1 MLADVPS
8 NDGRSCLPLRIPI
21 RFFVRAL
28 LFLLAS
34 GGLVEPVTGQ
44 NPTLP
49 VSPYRVG
56 VAQVD
61 ITPDYPV
68 RLSGFAFRNSE
79 SEGVS
84 ASIWARALAVQYHG
98 EAPAVVLTVDNLGV
112 RWPMVTQVA
121 QRLAAAGKLPAD
133 RLTVTFTHS
142 HCTPKLNGAADNI
155 FAAPIPAEQ
164 QARLD
169 RYTNELTDA
178 LFHVSLQ
185 AIESMQPASLH
196 YGIGKVTF
204 AANRRTANGPVDH
217 SLPVLI
223 ARNDAGKTIAVYTS
237 YACHCVTLSHNRI
250 DGDWAGYAASAI
262 ERAFPGAIGLVS
274 IGCGSDQNPSSGVT
288 GDNVAMAQMQG
299 LEIADEVKRL
309 NDEDQFQQLSG
320 SLNVTS
326 SVISLPLA
334 PHPSR
339 QQWEELA
346 RQESAEGYN
355 AKTQLARWDNGES
368 PMTALPYPIQ
378 TWTFGDELALVFLS
392 GEVGVDY
399 ALRLKR
405 ELSETRLWVHGYSN
419 DFGSYIPS
427 ERLLREGGYGAGAEI
442 PYFALPS
449 PLQSGLEQQIVA
461 EVRRQLPTSF
471 VAKQSLRNS
480 LRQFQLDPQLRIEL
494 VAAEPQVA
502 DPVAIDFGYD
512 GSLFVAQM
520 ADYGRGAEEEFK
532 HQGEIRRLTDQD
544 GDGYFESASIYLSGL
559 RFPTDVK
566 IWRDGILVCD
576 APNILLAR
584 DLDQDGVADQT
595 TVLFSGFATH
605 NAQARVNSLRW
616 GLDGWLYGSG
626 GLFGGQI
633 TNVRGEVVN
642 VTDRDFRLDV
652 ERGVI
657 QALSG
662 RSQQGRDRDDWDN
675 WYGCDNSTLAYHFPQ
690 RVSWSAQNPHVTL
703 PPAAHYVPQGE
714 NAGQLF
720 PPENLILF
728 PLSGSGGRATA
739 ACGLTIYRDNLL
751 GQAYAGNLFTC
762 EPVNQLVYRQVLDV
776 NHSVATGRRAPEEA
790 TRDFLTSTDPW
801 FRPVQARTGTDG
813 ALWIVDMRRY
823 VIEHPRWIPDDVR
836 SNLDFFAGQGQ
847 GRVYRILPASAPFRS
862 LPSLDHANDGDLLPF
877 LNNENG
883 LLRDLVHQLLRWRQA
898 TCDPLLIADVATS
911 SSSPAV
917 RLSALAILLDLHP
930 ELAQQ
935 VCLILSTDPSPHVRK
950 AAILG
955 LAIPHDASAE
965 ADAVRLLIIA
975 SNDTS
980 SHVRG
985 AATERL
991 RDLNASISAP
1001 LLSALFRD
1009 EKDPYVLAA
1018 AFASLTSENI
1028 VALEPLLF
1036 TDSSI
1041 TGERLANLLRTHAA
1055 LAGPDDAR
1063 RFVTQLL
1070 ELPLESLPHF
1080 VDHLATYLAALH
1092 AVGAIDWNSFPMAAE
1107 LAVKH
1112 REHALAAIAN
1122 DEITADAMMH
1132 HVKLAILM
1140 NRLAPEPERE
1150 AIRLR
1155 NVLANYLSLRFAPP
1169 IQFAAIDALTM
1180 MGYREDGQVLLERT
1194 AEVSPDARKRIA
1206 LAMIARPDWA
1216 PLVLA
1221 GLKSSTL
1228 HVGDLDM
1235 TQWQTWLET
1244 TASETQEPA
1253 RDFFAH
1259 QKAPSPSL
1267 TALAEQLASLR
1278 SDVVQ
1283 GKEVFEKHCS
1293 ACHLFQGAGFAV
1305 GPNLDTL
1312 TGKNFASLLKAIVEP
1327 NADLDLRFQRFIAVT
1342 RDGYAH
1348 AGILTSDLD
1357 SSVVLRDAMA
1367 KEVTLLKGE
1376 LETIRGTGV
1385 STMPTGF
1392 AETLGQQALVDLIAY
1407 LLTPEVK

>member
-1 MLADVPS
+1 VFIEIAS
-8 NDGRSCLPLRIPI
+8 NDIPKHSPI
-21 RFFVRAL
+21 FRPIQFIACMF
-28 LFLLAS
+28 LFLISSRGAVDTATAQDRS
-34 GGLVEPVTGQ
+34 S
-44 NPTLP
+44 P

-56 VAQVD
+56 AAQID

-84 ASIWARALAVQYHG
+84 ARIWARALAIQYHD
-98 EAPAVVLTVDNLGV
+98 EAPAVVLTVDNLGL
-112 RWPMVTQVA
+112 RWPMVTEVA

-155 FAAPIPAEQ
+155 FAAPIPVEQ

-169 RYTNELTDA
+169 RYTMELSDA
-178 LFHVSLQ
+178 LFQVALE
-185 AIESMQPASLH
+185 AIESLQPASLH

-204 AANRRTANGPVDH
+204 AANRRTPNGPVDH
-217 SLPVLI
+217 SLPMLI
-223 ARNDAGKTIAVYTS
+223 ARNKAGKTIAVYTS

-262 ERAFPGAIGLVS
+262 ERAFPGAIGLIS

-288 GDNVAMAQMQG
+288 GDNIAMAQMQG
-299 LEIADEVKRL
+299 LEIADEAKRL
-309 NDEDQFQQLSG
+309 SDNDQLQQLSG
-320 SLNVTS
+320 SLNVTGA
-326 SVISLPLA
+326 VISLPLA
-334 PHPSR
+334 PHPTR

-346 RQESAEGYN
+346 QQTSAEGYN
-355 AKTQLARWDNGES
+355 AKTQLARWDRGDA
-368 PMTALPYPIQ
+368 PMKALPYPIQ

-392 GEVGVDY
+392 GEVCVDY

-442 PYFALPS
+442 PYFALPT
-449 PLQSGLEQQIVA
+449 PLQSGLEEQIVA

-471 VAKQSLRNS
+471 TAQQSPQDA
-480 LRQFQLDPQLRIEL
+480 LRQFQLDPELRIEL

-520 ADYGRGAEEEFK
+520 TDYGRGAEEDFT
-532 HQGEIRRLTDQD
+532 HRGEVRRLTDQD
-544 GDGYFESASIYLSGL
+544 GDGYFETASVYLSGL

-576 APNILLAR
+576 APNILFAR
-584 DLDQDGVADQT
+584 DLDQDGIADET
-595 TVLFSGFATH
+595 SVLFSGFATH

-633 TNVRGEVVN
+633 TNERGELVD

-652 ERGVI
+652 DRGVI
-657 QALSG
+657 QALPS

-690 RVSWSAQNPHVTL
+690 RVAWSTRNPHVSL

-720 PPENLILF
+720 PPEQLVLF

-739 ACGLTIYRDNLL
+739 ACGLTIYRDRLL
-751 GQAYAGNLFTC
+751 GEAYAGNLFTC

-776 NHSVATGRRAPEEA
+776 NQSVATGRRAPNEVDC
-790 TRDFLTSTDPW
+790 DFLTSTDPW

-813 ALWIVDMRRY
+813 GLWIVDMRRY
-823 VIEHPRWIPDDVR
+823 VIEHPRWIPDEVR
-836 SNLDFFAGQGQ
+836 SNLDLFAGQGQ
-847 GRVYRILPASAPFRS
+847 GRIYRILPASTPIRS
-862 LPSLDHANDGDLLPF
+862 LPSLAHANEEDLLPF
-877 LNNENG
+877 LNSKNG
-883 LLRDLVHQLLRWRQA
+883 LLRDLAHQMLRWQQA
-898 TCDPLLIADVATS
+898 TCHPQLIADVAKS

-917 RLSALAILLDLHP
+917 RLSSLAILLDLHP

-935 VCLILSTDPSPHVRK
+935 VCPLLAADPNPYVRK
-950 AAILG
+950 AALLG
-955 LAIPHDASAE
+955 LVIPKNVSPETDIVRLILLASKDASPQVRSAAAE
-965 ADAVRLLIIA
+965 
-975 SNDTS
+975 S
-980 SHVRG
+980 
-985 AATERL
+985 L
-991 RDLNASISAP
+991 RDLQTSISAP
-1001 LLSALFRD
+1001 VLSALFRD
-1009 EKDPYVLAA
+1009 EEDPYVLAA
-1018 AFASLTSENI
+1018 AFASLTPENV
-1028 VALEPLLF
+1028 VALEPLLLADSPI
-1036 TDSSI
+1036 TD
-1041 TGERLANLLRTHAA
+1041 ERMANLLRSHAA
-1055 LAGPDDAR
+1055 LANSDDVR
-1063 RFVTQLL
+1063 RFVIQLL
-1070 ELPLESLPHF
+1070 EFPLERLPHRI
-1080 VDHLATYLAALH
+1080 DHLATYLSALTT
-1092 AVGAIDWNSFPMAAE
+1092 AGTIDWRSLPTATE

-1112 REHALAAIAN
+1112 RERALTELTNA
-1122 DEITADAMMH
+1122 EITASKMTH

-1140 NRLAPEPERE
+1140 NRLASEPESA

-1155 NVLANYLSLRFAPP
+1155 ELLTGYLSLRFPPP
-1169 IQFAAIDALTM
+1169 IQFAAIEALAM
-1180 MGYREDGQVLLERT
+1180 MGNREDGQVLLEQT
-1194 AEVSPDARKRIA
+1194 AEVSQDARKRITQT
-1206 LAMIARPDWA
+1206 MIARPDWA

-1221 GLKSSTL
+1221 GLESGSL
-1228 HVGDLDM
+1228 RVGDLEM
-1235 TQWQTWLET
+1235 IQWQTWIET
-1244 TASETQEPA
+1244 TASEVQEPA
-1253 RDFFAH
+1253 RLYFAN
-1259 QKAPSPSL
+1259 QNATSTSL
-1267 TALAEQLASLR
+1267 TALADQLASFK
-1278 SDVVQ
+1278 SDIAQ
-1283 GKEVFEKHCS
+1283 GKEIFQKHCS
-1293 ACHLFQGAGFAV
+1293 ACHVFQGAGFAV
-1305 GPNLDTL
+1305 GPNLDAL
-1312 TGKNFASLLKAIVEP
+1312 TGKTFSSLLKAIVEP
-1327 NADLDLRFQRFIAVT
+1327 NADLDLRYQRFVALT
-1342 RDGYAH
+1342 QDGFAH

-1357 SSVVLRDAMA
+1357 SSLVLRDAMA
-1367 KEVTLLKGE
+1367 KDVTLLKAE

-1392 AETLGQQALVDLIAY
+1392 AETLGQQALADLIAY